1 MGNIYEKVK
10 LMFNR
15 VSYIEE
21 RENEA
26 EAIFE
31 EILTENLF
39 KTNKRHQ
46 PTKSGSQTILKH

>member
-15 VSYIEE
+15 VLYIEE

>member
-46 PTKSGSQTILKH
+46 PTKSGSHTILKH

>member
-10 LMFNR
+10 QTFNR